1 MIRRS
6 RTRDLWV
13 LASPLAS
20 WLASP
25 LCSEQLG
32 TIMCCIVYMECECPA
47 ENANRCATRCHAS
60 WQARLNRARNIRFPK
75 YSCTEQRTSMIAGKG
90 TNGILPCVSHLLGDK
105 TFCTGIRRCAR
116 PVRALRPPPVRCTP
130 YASQIPR
137 RRCSTS
143 TGRSVSPQRLPP
155 SPPPADLCPP
165 PMDLVRVVG
174 SESGRYHPPLTPERL
189 F

>member
-1 MIRRS
+1 MHTGTIQS
-6 RTRDLWV
+6 RTKSKLLTCRFPALP
-13 LASPLAS
+13 SAS
-20 WLASP
+20 WRPGGHPRASRRNGGSRGAGESCWGRGVLTGESEP
-25 LCSEQLG
+25 LSH
-32 TIMCCIVYMECECPA
+32 
-47 ENANRCATRCHAS
+47 RATDTRTG
-60 WQARLNRARNIRFPK
+60 RAQRSKLDLSVDGGPV
-75 YSCTEQRTSMIAGKG
+75 SC
-90 TNGILPCVSHLLGDK
+90 PCVSHLLGDK